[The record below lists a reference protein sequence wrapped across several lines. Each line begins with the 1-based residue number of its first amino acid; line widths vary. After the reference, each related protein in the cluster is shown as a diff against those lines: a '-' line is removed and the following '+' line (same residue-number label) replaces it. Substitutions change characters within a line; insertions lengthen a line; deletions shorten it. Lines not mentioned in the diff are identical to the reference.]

1 MSLTRKHLILEVN
14 EDSVLNYDYHYELMK
29 RIYEAIEL
37 KDKSKALS
45 LHNKGYE
52 IDNKRFKLFN
62 YNLFCQDAIYS
73 NKGIEIKKDNP
84 IKLIIS
90 GYSEVIN
97 LILKGFI
104 IKQKFTLDNIEFK
117 IINIEDDKKIKLNN
131 ISLYKVR
138 TPVVASLYNKS
149 YNKQIYLNPMQEEFY
164 KALYNNLIKKYKLIY
179 KKDYKGELYFDI
191 ENILSI
197 KKKYITN
204 IKTKG
209 FVIGYSDFEIF
220 VQADKEMQN
229 VIYHC
234 GLGEKNSI
242 GMGLVTHIMS
252 RR

>member
-1 MSLTRKHLILEVN
+1 MSLIRKHLILAVN
-14 EDSVLNYDYHYELMK
+14 KDSVLNYDYYYELMK

-37 KDKSKALS
+37 EDRSRALS

-52 IDNKRFKLFN
+52 VDNKRFKLFN
-62 YNLFCQDAIYS
+62 YNLFCEGAIYS
-73 NKGIEIKKDNP
+73 SKGIEIKKDNT

-97 LILKGFI
+97 SILKGFI
-104 IKQKFTLDNIEFK
+104 IKQKFILDNIEFK
-117 IINIEDDKKIKLNN
+117 VIDIEDDSKIKLNN

-138 TPVVASLYNKS
+138 TPVVASIYNKS
-149 YNKQIYLNPMQEEFY
+149 DNKQVYLNPMQEEFY
-164 KALYNNLIKKYKLIY
+164 RSLYNNLMRKYKLIY

-197 KKKYITN
+197 KKKYIIN
-204 IKTKG
+204 IKNKG

-220 VQADKEMQN
+220 VQANKDMQD
-229 VIYHC
+229 VIYYC

-242 GMGLVTHIMS
+242 GMGLVTYIMS

>member
-1 MSLTRKHLILEVN
+1 
-14 EDSVLNYDYHYELMK
+14 
-29 RIYEAIEL
+29 
-37 KDKSKALS
+37 
-45 LHNKGYE
+45 
-52 IDNKRFKLFN
+52 
-62 YNLFCQDAIYS
+62 
-73 NKGIEIKKDNP
+73 
-84 IKLIIS
+84 
-90 GYSEVIN
+90 
-97 LILKGFI
+97 
-104 IKQKFTLDNIEFK
+104 
-117 IINIEDDKKIKLNN
+117 
-131 ISLYKVR
+131 
-138 TPVVASLYNKS
+138 
-149 YNKQIYLNPMQEEFY
+149 MQEEFY

>member
-117 IINIEDDKKIKLNN
+117 IVNIEDDKKIKLNN
-131 ISLYKVR
+131 MHDAILKFLSIDGNKVVFRPDSGEPVSTTIDCLNILESGFGSYDTESGYKV
-138 TPVVASLYNKS
+138 
-149 YNKQIYLNPMQEEFY
+149 
-164 KALYNNLIKKYKLIY
+164 
-179 KKDYKGELYFDI
+179 FDA
-191 ENILSI
+191 NI
-197 KKKYITN
+197 
-204 IKTKG
+204 
-209 FVIGYSDFEIF
+209 
-220 VQADKEMQN
+220 
-229 VIYHC
+229 
-234 GLGEKNSI
+234 GLLWGD
-242 GMGLVTHIMS
+242 
-252 RR
+252 